1 MNKLKVWRPFCIG
14 KEIVMLISNT
24 INKNPSAIFDH
35 LKEPLS
41 VNQNTRLNW
50 QKNQPEK
57 EFACALREDD
67 VVEEPV

>member
-1 MNKLKVWRPFCIG
+1 
-14 KEIVMLISNT
+14 MLISNT